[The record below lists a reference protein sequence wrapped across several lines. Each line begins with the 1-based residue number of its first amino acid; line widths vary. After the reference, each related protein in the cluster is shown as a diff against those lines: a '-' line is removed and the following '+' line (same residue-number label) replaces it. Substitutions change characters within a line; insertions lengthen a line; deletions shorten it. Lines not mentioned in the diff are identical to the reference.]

1 MGLPGLRVCYSAG
14 GRSGLK
20 TRSKFIGTYSYTTR
34 ELQKTHDLGQYGQ
47 VDFYYNDL
55 YGLRKVVGKMK
66 ADAER
71 EEAKKGPQTMEVVIQ
86 GEVFEIPVD

>member
-1 MGLPGLRVCYSAG
+1 M
-14 GRSGLK
+14 
-20 TRSKFIGTYSYTTR
+20 
-34 ELQKTHDLGQYGQ
+34 
-47 VDFYYNDL
+47 DFYHNDL
-55 YGLRKVVGKMK
+55 YGLRKVVGKIK